1 MLVLGISTIVLAVRF
16 FWLINRDAVN
26 LLFSDQ
32 WDAYNPMF
40 RGYGLWGMF
49 TYQHGSHL
57 QGLGAW
63 LIYVYASLTH
73 WNSRADA
80 FVVGS
85 IVALAMPLA
94 LVLKY
99 RLFGAF
105 AVSDVCIPLIV
116 LTLSQYETLTVAPN
130 PAPSALPLLF
140 IVAYALAWTISSR
153 MLRYLSVLMLNIGLV
168 YTGYSFFMGLGT
180 VILLGLECV
189 QYLQQR
195 AWHLAGQ
202 STVALAA
209 AAATFAS
216 FLSLYRF
223 APTVGCFRFP
233 YERPWEYLWFMS
245 LMLVRF
251 VGFDFALAPFL
262 ATWIGAILLTIA
274 IGIMAQRALRLVRNG
289 VTSDAASLSIVIL
302 LGFTLIYAT
311 NAAVGRVCLGPNLA
325 QSSRYMTLVI
335 PAFLGIYLHFLTLRP
350 RLRMIMIVLFVMLL
364 LPIPLA
370 VRASDA
376 DASGGWRQVKQVW
389 KACYLK
395 HGTIERCGRVAGR
408 LPYPAAAPLQPK
420 LAYLHEHQLN
430 LFLDKH

>member
-1 MLVLGISTIVLAVRF
+1 
-16 FWLINRDAVN
+16 
-26 LLFSDQ
+26 
-32 WDAYNPMF
+32 
-40 RGYGLWGMF
+40 
-49 TYQHGSHL
+49 
-57 QGLGAW
+57 
-63 LIYVYASLTH
+63 
-73 WNSRADA
+73 
-80 FVVGS
+80 
-85 IVALAMPLA
+85 
-94 LVLKY
+94 
-99 RLFGAF
+99 
-105 AVSDVCIPLIV
+105 
-116 LTLSQYETLTVAPN
+116 
-130 PAPSALPLLF
+130 
-140 IVAYALAWTISSR
+140 
-153 MLRYLSVLMLNIGLV
+153 
-168 YTGYSFFMGLGT
+168 
-180 VILLGLECV
+180 
-189 QYLQQR
+189 
-195 AWHLAGQ
+195 
-202 STVALAA
+202 
-209 AAATFAS
+209 
-216 FLSLYRF
+216 
-223 APTVGCFRFP
+223 
-233 YERPWEYLWFMS
+233 MS